1 MADRAELLALAS
13 QIVSAHFANNRVATE
28 DVPDLITAVYQALSN
43 LGCVAETSVAA
54 EPAVPVKRSVMA
66 GHLVCLE
73 CGKHFSMLKRHLATD
88 HQLTPE
94 QYRQKW
100 ELPASYPVV
109 APNYAKIRSALAK
122 EVGLGKAKGRSPGA
136 KGLKR
141 T

>member
-122 EVGLGKAKGRSPGA
+122 EVG
-136 KGLKR
+136 
-141 T
+141 

>member
-122 EVGLGKAKGRSPGA
+122 EVGLGKAKGRSQA
-136 KGLKR
+136 RKA
-141 T
+141 

>member
-13 QIVSAHFANNRVATE
+13 QIVSAHFANNRVATD

-122 EVGLGKAKGRSPGA
+122 EVGLGKAKGRSQA
-136 KGLKR
+136 RKA
-141 T
+141 